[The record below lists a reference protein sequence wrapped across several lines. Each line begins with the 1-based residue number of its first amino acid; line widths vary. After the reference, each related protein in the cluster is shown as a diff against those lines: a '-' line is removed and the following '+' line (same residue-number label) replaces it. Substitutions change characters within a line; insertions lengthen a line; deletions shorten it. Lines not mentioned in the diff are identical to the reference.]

1 VAKEKPHYLGH
12 RQRLRE
18 RFLNTGADG
27 LADYELLELILFG
40 AKPRSDVKPL
50 AKALIKNFGSFADVV
65 SADVERLR
73 AIDGIGEASIV
84 AIKTA
89 QAAALRM
96 MQEQFIDRPALG
108 SWNAVLDYMQARLGR
123 STVEELHVIYLDR
136 KNTVLADEALQRG
149 TVDHTPVYPR
159 EIVKRALDLDAT
171 ALILVH
177 NHPSGDPTPSRA
189 DIEMTKQVKK
199 AVAAV
204 DISLHDHIII
214 GRGKHASL
222 KSMGL
227 L

>member
-1 VAKEKPHYLGH
+1 M
-12 RQRLRE
+12 
-18 RFLNTGADG
+18 NTGADG